1 LKVIDIMKKITLRG
15 DLVESGSQDGSVIQ
29 TARTELLPLSNIC
42 MLKLQDESSY
52 HEELITGAKISMRD
66 AKQLIE
72 LFCLVC
78 AEVKIKV
85 SKITRQIQPSF
96 EMSEA
101 SLSTN

>member
-1 LKVIDIMKKITLRG
+1 M
-15 DLVESGSQDGSVIQ
+15 IQ

-42 MLKLQDESSY
+42 TLKLQEEASF
-52 HEELITGAKISMRD
+52 HEELGTGAKISMRD

-85 SKITRQIQPSF
+85 SNITRQIQSSL
-96 EMSEA
+96 EVSET